1 MACPRKLCTVHRSPP
16 GRTAWRGAAA
26 AALLAGGLLATVTG
40 CAKFDAALGQQEAV
54 VQFRNGTPNA
64 TRLHVR
70 TACSHIP
77 QATPEALPTDHRAS
91 DLLYDVRYQVDN
103 ASNAQIAEL
112 EQCLQKYPSVVGIDI
127 QTPGDS

>member
-1 MACPRKLCTVHRSPP
+1 M
-16 GRTAWRGAAA
+16 WRGTAAVL
-26 AALLAGGLLATVTG
+26 LLAGGLLVTVTG
-40 CAKFDAALGQQEAV
+40 CAKFNAALGQQEAV

-91 DLLYDVRYQVDN
+91 DLLYNVRYRVDN

-127 QTPGDS
+127 QTPGGS

>member
-1 MACPRKLCTVHRSPP
+1 VHGSPP
-16 GRTAWRGAAA
+16 DRTAWRGP
-26 AALLAGGLLATVTG
+26 AALLLLTAGLLTAVTG

-54 VQFRNGTPNA
+54 VQFRNGTANA
-64 TRLHVR
+64 TRLQVR
-70 TACSHIP
+70 AACSHIP
-77 QATPEALPTDHRAS
+77 QARPEALPTDHKAS
-91 DLLYDVRYQVDN
+91 DLLYDVIYQVDN

>member
-1 MACPRKLCTVHRSPP
+1 MHRSPP
-16 GRTAWRGAAA
+16 GRTVWRGTAAIL
-26 AALLAGGLLATVTG
+26 LLAGGLLVTVTG
-40 CAKFDAALGQQEAV
+40 CAKFNAALGRQEAV
-54 VQFRNGTPNA
+54 VQFRNGTPNS

-77 QATPEALPTDHRAS
+77 QARPEALPTDHRAS
-91 DLLYDVRYQVDN
+91 DLLYDVRYRVDN

-112 EQCLQKYPSVVGIDI
+112 EQCLQKYPSVLGIDI